1 VKAVGKRLLV
11 VSHPNVV
18 TSNQEVYL
26 ELLHAGWDVTCV
38 VPASWRDDYHP
49 EGFEPEVLAGL
60 EGRVRFLPVALP
72 GEPQRHFYLTL
83 PARLIRE
90 LRPDVAFLEQEPFS
104 VPAFQWGS
112 ALGRARVPYG
122 LQADENLDR
131 PFPWPARVIRK
142 ILLPRARC
150 IAARSP
156 RAGKL
161 AREWGATG
169 YIGVVPHTVPR
180 WEPTARRG
188 DPRFTVGFAGRLVP
202 EKGLHDLIGAVAR
215 LDGPVRLLVL
225 GDGPLRTEVESASLP
240 NGSVEVRTGLR
251 SENMRDAYAE
261 MDVLALPSRTTPTWA
276 EQFGRVLVEALLCG
290 RPVVGADSGEI
301 PWVIRSTGGGL
312 VFPEGDLA
320 ALAESLR
327 RLQHSPEERESL
339 AREGREAAVRQFSVQ
354 AAGRAL
360 DDLLQEAFLGR
371 DGGFE

>member
-1 VKAVGKRLLV
+1 M

-18 TSNQEVYL
+18 TLNQGVYL
-26 ELLHAGWDVTCV
+26 ELLKAGWDVTCV
-38 VPASWRDDYHP
+38 VPATWRDAYHP
-49 EGFEPEVLAGL
+49 DGFRPQALAGL
-60 EGRVRFLPVALP
+60 EGRVRFLPIAHP

-104 VPAFQWGS
+104 VPGLQWGS

-131 PFPWPARVIRK
+131 PFPWPARVIRR

-156 RAGKL
+156 RAGEL
-161 AREWGATG
+161 ARQWGATG
-169 YIGVVPHTVPR
+169 YIGVVPHTVPG
-180 WEPTARRG
+180 WEAISRRG
-188 DPRFTVGFAGRLVP
+188 DVRFTVGFAGRLVP
-202 EKGLHDLIGAVAR
+202 EKGLRDLIGAVAR

-225 GDGPLRTEVESASLP
+225 GDGPLRAELESASLP

-251 SENMRDAYAE
+251 NEQMRDAYAE
-261 MDVLALPSRTTPTWA
+261 IDVLALPSRTTPTWA

-290 RPVVGADSGEI
+290 RPVVGSDSGEI
-301 PWVIRSTGGGL
+301 PWVIGSTGGGL
-312 VFPEGDLA
+312 VFPEGDVA

-327 RLQHSPEERESL
+327 RLQRSSEQRERL
-339 AREGREAAVRQFSVQ
+339 ARQGREAAVRQFSVQ

-360 DDLLQEAFLGR
+360 DDLLETMVR
-371 DGGFE
+371 